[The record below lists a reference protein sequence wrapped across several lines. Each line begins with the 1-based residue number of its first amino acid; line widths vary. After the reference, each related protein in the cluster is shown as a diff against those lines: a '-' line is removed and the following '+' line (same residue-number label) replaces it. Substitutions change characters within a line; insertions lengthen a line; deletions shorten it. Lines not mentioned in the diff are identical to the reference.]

1 MIKVLIAMIVLGLI
15 ALCIRL
21 LLNKKKKNKKKIK
34 YHKTPKLS
42 SLKGKKFK
50 EYIDD
55 LTSGLH

>member
-1 MIKVLIAMIVLGLI
+1 MLGLI
-15 ALCIRL
+15 TICIKL
-21 LLNKKKKNKKKIK
+21 ILNKNRKRKRKVK
-34 YHKTPKLS
+34 YRKTPKLS